1 MFTRHSL
8 FGLVLGGVV
17 GLTPTLASAWK
28 EGNHAKDWTKGAT
41 IKVFVD
47 PVPAGAP
54 AGTAGA
60 VTEAIKEWNDA
71 QAKFGGLTLMTAGA
85 DKTNSEIHI
94 SWGKL
99 ADLGAGIT
107 EAKKDADPGFTK
119 TTVKVK
125 IPFDG
130 GLNDRGIT
138 RILKHELG
146 HAEGLGHSAKS
157 DLMREDAYTSK
168 PGEAPTVADVNSA
181 AAFTPPTDDD
191 KAGKNTLW
199 GTKEKL
205 SISEAASTVTPNGPN
220 FIYDYN
226 LHALNQPGLTDPV
239 TEFTMEMHPGIGESD
254 FTVTG
259 IPTGWHSHFFSGDV
273 APGGLFNDN
282 ESPAPSLLS
291 FMADSPSHGVQP
303 GQTVHFD
310 LTSPFGPGNTRAFTN
325 SPSFDS
331 NVFTVASPVPEPSVS
346 LLFLGGLSMLW
357 FTFFIRERFGSH
369 GGSGIQISAV

>member
-1 MFTRHSL
+1 MSTRHSL
-8 FGLVLGGVV
+8 FGLVLGGIL
-17 GLTPTLASAWK
+17 GLTPMLASAW
-28 EGNHAKDWTKGAT
+28 ERGNHANDWTKGAT

-54 AGTAGA
+54 AGTAAA

-71 QAKFGGLTLMTAGA
+71 QAKFGGLTLMTTGA

-157 DLMREDAYTSK
+157 DLMKEDAYTSK
-168 PGEAPTVADVNSA
+168 PGKAPTVADVNSA
-181 AAFTPPTDDD
+181 AA
-191 KAGKNTLW
+191 
-199 GTKEKL
+199 
-205 SISEAASTVTPNGPN
+205 
-220 FIYDYN
+220 
-226 LHALNQPGLTDPV
+226 
-239 TEFTMEMHPGIGESD
+239 
-254 FTVTG
+254 
-259 IPTGWHSHFFSGDV
+259 
-273 APGGLFNDN
+273 
-282 ESPAPSLLS
+282 
-291 FMADSPSHGVQP
+291 
-303 GQTVHFD
+303 
-310 LTSPFGPGNTRAFTN
+310 
-325 SPSFDS
+325 
-331 NVFTVASPVPEPSVS
+331 
-346 LLFLGGLSMLW
+346 
-357 FTFFIRERFGSH
+357 
-369 GGSGIQISAV
+369 

>member
-1 MFTRHSL
+1 M
-8 FGLVLGGVV
+8 
-17 GLTPTLASAWK
+17 LASAW
-28 EGNHAKDWTKGAT
+28 ERGNHANDWTKGAT

-54 AGTAGA
+54 AGTAAA

-71 QAKFGGLTLMTAGA
+71 QAKFGGLTLMTTGA

-157 DLMREDAYTSK
+157 DLMKEDAYTSK
-168 PGEAPTVADVNSA
+168 PGKAPTVADVNSA

-191 KAGKNTLW
+191 KAGKNNLW

-205 SISEAASTVTPNGPN
+205 SISEDASTVTSSGTN

-226 LHALNQPGLTDPV
+226 LHALSQPGLTDPV
-239 TEFTMEMHPGIGESD
+239 TEFSIAMLPGTGESD

-259 IPTGWHSHFFSGDV
+259 IPSGWHSQFFSGDI
-273 APGGLFNDN
+273 APGGLLNDT
-282 ESPAPSLLS
+282 ELQAPSLLS
-291 FMADSPSHGVQP
+291 FLADSPSHGVQP
-303 GQTVHFD
+303 GQTVNFE
-310 LTSPFGPGNTRAFTN
+310 LTSPFGPGTTRAFTN
-325 SPSFDS
+325 SPNFDS
-331 NVFTVASPVPEPSVS
+331 NEFVKQAPAAPIPEPSIF
-346 LLFLGGLSMLW
+346 LLFIFGLAALRTAAW
-357 FTFFIRERFGSH
+357 WRQRAAGATTFLPTTWVGIRIPS
-369 GGSGIQISAV
+369 